1 MGVMLWLITEGILE
15 DPTTSFI
22 IGLVVVAVIGFVIRN
37 YVAKK
42 KD

>member
-1 MGVMLWLITEGILE
+1 MFEVIAQGILD
-15 DPTTSFI
+15 DPTTSFLL
-22 IGLVVVAVIGFVIRN
+22 GLVVVLVIGFVVRN

>member
-1 MGVMLWLITEGILE
+1 MMAIIAQGILE

-22 IGLVVVAVIGFVIRN
+22 LGLVVVAVIGFVIRN

-42 KD
+42 KE

>member
-1 MGVMLWLITEGILE
+1 MIAVIAQGILD

-22 IGLVVVAVIGFVIRN
+22 LGLIVVAVIGFVIRN

-42 KD
+42 KE